1 MAEPVDA
8 IDSKSVVREG
18 VPVRVRLGAPFQTSD
33 DAVFRGQE
41 SQSGSRV
48 AVRNG
53 SMNPRIST
61 IRLAFGPDYR
71 SLVIKDV
78 EGLMP
83 TQLPAPGRNITI
95 RGRVM
100 NRFFGIWVCATVLA
114 AASMTTAEAAETSI
128 RIGTGGKTGVYFPTG
143 GAICRL
149 VNRGKAEHGIS
160 CTVESTGG
168 SVYNLKAI
176 RASALDFGI
185 AQSDWQFHSYKGSSK
200 FEEDKPFEELRS
212 VFSVHPEPFTVVA
225 RANSGIKSFD
235 DLKGKRVNIGN
246 PGSGQRGTMDVLMAA
261 KGWTTK
267 DFELV
272 TELKSTNQARAVC
285 DNKIDAMV
293 FTVGHP
299 SGAIKEAT
307 TLCDTVLVEVSGPVI
322 DELIANNPY
331 YRSATIPG
339 KMYKGNDT
347 DTRTFGVGATLV
359 TSSKVSEDVVYNL
372 VKSVFGKFKRFKRL
386 HPALGILKQE
396 EMIKDGLSAP
406 LHDGAAKYYKEMG
419 WM

>member
-1 MAEPVDA
+1 MSRFLCVLVCTVFFATFNI
-8 IDSKSVVREG
+8 IDTKAGDTSV
-18 VPVRVRLGAPFQTSD
+18 
-33 DAVFRGQE
+33 
-41 SQSGSRV
+41 
-48 AVRNG
+48 
-53 SMNPRIST
+53 
-61 IRLAFGPDYR
+61 
-71 SLVIKDV
+71 
-78 EGLMP
+78 
-83 TQLPAPGRNITI
+83 
-95 RGRVM
+95 
-100 NRFFGIWVCATVLA
+100 
-114 AASMTTAEAAETSI
+114 

-149 VNRGKAEHGIS
+149 VNRGTKTHGVK

-176 RASALDFGI
+176 RAGELDFGI

-200 FEEDKPFEELRS
+200 FAEDAPFEELRS

-225 RANSGIKSFD
+225 RADSGIKSFE

-307 TLCDTVLVEVSGPVI
+307 TLCETVLVEVSGAVI

-331 YRSATIPG
+331 YRSATVPG
-339 KMYKGNDT
+339 KMYKGNEADT
-347 DTRTFGVGATLV
+347 KTFGVGATLV

-406 LHDGAAKYYKEMG
+406 LHDGAAKFYKEMG